1 MRSETVLLQLLK
13 KLQSLEASRDRQAIA
28 ESVVVAA
35 LEILDA
41 RSAIIHGIKP
51 SLNGLITTPL
61 AWAVRGGISSTT
73 DQDSAESEDVHLSAD
88 PLLEVCASSP
98 DGIAADDEGD
108 SMRMAFAITQGNT
121 AVAIFDAQCD
131 LEPSEALTECVRELL
146 NIYAEHLVLLD
157 YAELDTLT
165 KLNNRKTFDE
175 NFDRFIAIASADQA
189 QRRSTDEPPT
199 AEVLAKRH
207 CWLGVIDI
215 DKFKRVNDNFGHLF
229 GDEVLLRVA
238 EVMKKSFR
246 GSDKLFR
253 FGGEEFIV
261 LLRFVTAEN
270 AHLVFDRFRQAVEHH
285 EFPQVGQVTCSMG
298 YIQIDPSLAP
308 SDILGRADKALYF
321 CKENGRNQINR
332 YETLVQTGL
341 IEGPVATT
349 TNEDLQADIDALFD

>member
-1 MRSETVLLQLLK
+1 MRSETALLHLLK
-13 KLQSLEASRDRQAIA
+13 KLQSLEASRDRQMIA

-35 LEILDA
+35 LEILGA
-41 RSAIIHGIKP
+41 RSALLHGVKP
-51 SLNGLITTPL
+51 SPHGLVSVPV

-73 DQDSAESEDVHLSAD
+73 DIDHLDLDENLIAAD
-88 PLLEVCASSP
+88 PLLEECANSS
-98 DGIAADDEGD
+98 GGFASVQEDDHL
-108 SMRMAFAITQGNT
+108 RLAFSISQANT
-121 AVAIFDAQCD
+121 TVAIFEGLCD
-131 LEPSEALTECVRELL
+131 GPPSEALAECVRELL
-146 NIYAEHLVLLD
+146 SIYAEHLVLLD

-175 NFDRFIAIASADQA
+175 NFDRFIAIAEQA
-189 QRRSTDEPPT
+189 QRRSTDEPITPE
-199 AEVLAKRH
+199 ALAAKH

-215 DKFKRVNDNFGHLF
+215 DKFKRINDNFGHLF

-238 EVMKKSFR
+238 EVMKRSFR

-308 SDILGRADKALYF
+308 ADILGRADEALYF

-341 IEGPVATT
+341 IEGPVAPAS
-349 TNEDLQADIDALFD
+349 NEDLQADIDALFD

>member
-1 MRSETVLLQLLK
+1 MRSETALLHLLR

-35 LEILDA
+35 LEMLDA
-41 RSAIIHGIKP
+41 SSAILHSIR
-51 SLNGLITTPL
+51 TTPHGQFAIPV
-61 AWAVRGGISSTT
+61 AWAVSGGLSSMT
-73 DQDSAESEDVHLSAD
+73 DMDSFELDDHQLSAD
-88 PLLEVCASSP
+88 PLLQVCASSP
-98 DGIAADDEGD
+98 NGIAADVEGETI
-108 SMRMAFAITQGNT
+108 RLAFSISQGNT
-121 AVAIFDAQCD
+121 CVAIFDAQCPK
-131 LEPSEALTECVRELL
+131 EPSEALSECVRELL

-175 NFDRFIAIASADQA
+175 NFDRFIAIAEQH
-189 QRRSTDEPPT
+189 RRRCTDEPVAT
-199 AEVLAKRH
+199 EGLAAKH

-215 DKFKRVNDNFGHLF
+215 DKFKRINDNFGHLF

-238 EVMKKSFR
+238 DVMRKSFR
-246 GSDKLFR
+246 GTDKLFR

-298 YIQIDPSLAP
+298 YVQIDPALAP
-308 SDILGRADKALYF
+308 ADILGRADEALYF

-341 IEGPVATT
+341 IHAPVAIVA
-349 TNEDLQADIDALFD
+349 NEDLQADIDALFD